1 MVSLRGEV
9 RSYHFTLLKMTDAGK
24 RRKRGRPAASG
35 LSRKSA
41 LRSKTAKCLFAV
53 DGLPSVNLSHAAGDL
68 LVDFLAGILAVN
80 NQAAALYD
88 NIPVKMRNIAV
99 LTNLGRAEPLG
110 IESYGIGGWTD
121 GGRAASNRSPVRVFM
136 WGSLQLTVLYS
147 ISASTPCEVPSSNS
161 ARIALPFP
169 WRASAARSNSM
180 VSSTPHYH
188 NEVCCTGQTTGIQ
201 TARPGLRRC
210 NSVRLR
216 EPTPS
221 RSWLRSEPR
230 ASASGFTGSTESR
243 GRGTSGGTR
252 GKGVAVS
259 PSLRILR
266 LRSRISENTLS
277 RSAPSGMAEATSNAV
292 FGSMTHS

>member
-1 MVSLRGEV
+1 
-9 RSYHFTLLKMTDAGK
+9 MTDAGK
-24 RRKRGRPAASG
+24 RRERGRPAASG

-121 GGRAASNRSPVRVFM
+121 GGRDRQQQKSGQGLHVGFPPI
-136 WGSLQLTVLYS
+136 QLTVLYS
-147 ISASTPCEVPSSNS
+147 ISASTPCEVSSSNS

-201 TARPGLRRC
+201 TARPGLRPC
-210 NSVRLR
+210 NSVLLR
-216 EPTPS
+216 EATPS

-252 GKGVAVS
+252 GKGGAVES
-259 PSLRILR
+259 Q
-266 LRSRISENTLS
+266 E
-277 RSAPSGMAEATSNAV
+277 
-292 FGSMTHS
+292 